1 MTSAQT
7 VEIGGKQELSVVEK
21 AAESLK
27 RLQRGQWIR
36 AAVLGANDGLLSTT
50 SLMLGVGAAKED
62 QWSMVLSGLAGA
74 IAGAC
79 SMAVGEF
86 VSVSTQRDIEGS
98 LNDECN
104 SREKHDGDVEIKV
117 TPITNPSLEETKHN
131 VFGMSPSINHPS
143 STPTP
148 HPNYSNFLSPARS
161 PMMKIVMSDARKS
174 TVEEPAVMS
183 DDRNERLPN
192 PYKAAAASAVSFLSG
207 SFFPLMAA
215 ILVHDNVARNI
226 VVVIVASI
234 ALALFGVIGAFL
246 GGSSI
251 RLSAL
256 RVLLGG
262 WIAMG
267 VTYGLLK
274 PWDKDDKA
282 GKDKSL
288 HND

>member
-1 MTSAQT
+1 MPSPQH
-7 VEIGGKQELSVVEK
+7 KLSVVNET
-21 AAESLK
+21 AESLK

-86 VSVSTQRDIEGS
+86 VSVSTQRDIES
-98 LNDECN
+98 SVIEKCEPE
-104 SREKHDGDVEIKV
+104 EKHNGDVRIQV
-117 TPITNPSLEETKHN
+117 NPIANLSAEVYKSNE
-131 VFGMSPSINHPS
+131 FIMSPSMAHPS
-143 STPTP
+143 KSPTP
-148 HPNYSNFLSPARS
+148 NPTYSHVLSSAQS

-174 TVEEPAVMS
+174 TLDGPEMFN
-183 DDRNERLPN
+183 DRNERLPN
-192 PYKAAAASAVSFLSG
+192 PFKAATASAVSFLCG
-207 SFFPLMAA
+207 SFFPLLAA
-215 ILVHDNVARNI
+215 LLVHDNAIRPI
-226 VVVIVASI
+226 VIVIVASA

-251 RLSAL
+251 RLSAI

-267 VTYGLLK
+267 ITYGLLK
-274 PWDKDDKA
+274 PLDKDDKG

-288 HND
+288 HSD